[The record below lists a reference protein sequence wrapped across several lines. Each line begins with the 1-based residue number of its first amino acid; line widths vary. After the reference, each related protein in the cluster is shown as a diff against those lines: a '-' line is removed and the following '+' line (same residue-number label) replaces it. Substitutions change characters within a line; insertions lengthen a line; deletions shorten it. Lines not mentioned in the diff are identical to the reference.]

1 MSSSISSSESLAEPT
16 AATEAASRTGRSR
29 RFLGAFVVT
38 VLLVL
43 AAAWIFTARFQ
54 DGFLDPEFGMWR
66 AKEHL
71 VATCDLGNTLI
82 LGDSRAV
89 AGFVPAE
96 LGDAT
101 NLALG
106 GASPIEMYFMA
117 ERALRCPTAPRRV
130 ILSFSPPLL
139 IDDAYYYWP
148 RTALFG
154 FLSDAQMDAVRRTA
168 RAVGD
173 TSLYP
178 APNIGDLDARLTDW
192 LYAHRFPSYAMSS
205 VINARGFGRLAEN
218 HRFYD
223 EVLRTRGQHLYGTN
237 SGFDEPS
244 EETLLTRF
252 KPSPL
257 TDAYMERLIAALAAH
272 GTEVLYVPAPLN
284 EATMS
289 RMNPTVVRHIS
300 AYLDGLQ
307 ARFANFRL
315 IGPAVVS
322 YPDKLFG
329 DSHHMNALGARLFSA
344 GVAAELAALPVSSAS
359 ARRSSGG

>member
-1 MSSSISSSESLAEPT
+1 MSSSISSSESLPERA
-16 AATEAASRTGRSR
+16 AATEAARRTGGSR
-29 RFLGAFVVT
+29 RFLGAFAIT
-38 VLLVL
+38 ALLSL
-43 AAAWIFTARFQ
+43 AVAWVFTARFQ

-71 VATCDLGNTLI
+71 VATCDLGDTLI

-117 ERALRCPTAPRRV
+117 ERALRCPNAPRRV

-139 IDDAYYYWP
+139 IDDTNYYWP

-178 APNIGDLDARLTDW
+178 APNVGDLDARLTDW
-192 LYAHRFPSYAMSS
+192 LYAHHFPSYAVSS
-205 VINARGFGRLAEN
+205 VVNARGFGRLAEN

-223 EVLRTRGQHLYGTN
+223 EVLRTRGHHLYGTN
-237 SGFDEPS
+237 SGFDVPADEAF
-244 EETLLTRF
+244 LTRF

-257 TDAYMERLIAALAAH
+257 TDVYMRRLIAALAAR
-272 GTEVLYVPAPLN
+272 GAEVLYIPAPLN
-284 EATMS
+284 EATTS
-289 RMNPTVVRHIS
+289 RMDPAVVRQIS

-329 DSHHMNALGARLFSA
+329 DAHHLNAQGARLFSA
-344 GVAAELAALPVSSAS
+344 GVAAELAALPVSPA
-359 ARRSSGG
+359 AHPGG